1 MEINLN
7 VFFCILWFK
16 LQIIWLK
23 LMIKSMGVCTCY
35 NVTGGGSQSRIVAGG
50 NSSSTSS
57 SRVLRLFGVNMECQP
72 DNNNNNNNIDSETY
86 NNNMLS
92 TQGTATPQ
100 FYNHDLHRQS
110 SNPHTHMVVPQQPY

>member
-1 MEINLN
+1 
-7 VFFCILWFK
+7 
-16 LQIIWLK
+16 
-23 LMIKSMGVCTCY
+23 MIKSTGICTCY
-35 NVTGGGSQSRIVAGG
+35 NVTGGGSQSTIVAGG
-50 NSSSTSS
+50 NSSSSSTSS

-110 SNPHTHMVVPQQPY
+110 SNPHTHSHMVRQQPY